1 MFGALEAIMFGRAI
15 GIGMLGATVVLLAGC
30 ATNRSEIL
38 PANPMTALATK
49 PPTKGRTI
57 LIRSVS
63 DDRVFA
69 EQSKDPSVPTLGSGG
84 AAHATGEV
92 KARAIGRKR
101 NTFGQPMGDI
111 LLERSATV
119 ADIVQE
125 NVTAALT
132 EAGYKVTTN
141 TADAG
146 ERPLVV
152 DVRVKQF
159 WEWFEPGF
167 WALTLHVNIETN
179 LEGLDLREALV
190 ANVSTKHSYQA
201 ASDDSWL
208 EVLEEGLREYRG
220 RLTALSSNLPP

>member
-1 MFGALEAIMFGRAI
+1 MLGRVAAI
-15 GIGMLGATVVLLAGC
+15 GILAATAPLLAGC

-38 PANPMTALATK
+38 PANPVTALAAK
-49 PPTKGRTI
+49 PPTKDRAI
-57 LIRSVS
+57 LIRSVR
-63 DDRVFA
+63 DERVFA
-69 EQSKDPSVPTLGSGG
+69 EQSKDPNVPTLGFEG
-84 AAHATGEV
+84 AAHASADV

-119 ADIVQE
+119 ADVVRE
-125 NVTAALT
+125 NLSAAFS

-179 LEGLDLREALV
+179 LEGPDLHEPIVVGV
-190 ANVSTKHSYQA
+190 AAKHSYQA

-208 EVLEEGLREYRG
+208 EVLEEALKEYRG
-220 RLTALSSNLPP
+220 RVLASSSNLPP